1 MSHIDGQSLAF
12 LKPTNFVITP
22 IMADV
27 PFKERPRVQPWPIRQ
42 IPPKISGIASTN
54 PVAPIHADHGVWT
67 SLPLKLIPFLQ
78 AICCV
83 IFLRHN
89 SSMKLAYI
97 KQLRADQDTSRQV
110 EAVERAGCENGFQD
124 AAGPKRPALQKCL
137 TLLQPNDTLVIWRLD
152 ALGNSLHEVIM
163 RVTEIHQRG
172 IKLLSRSEP
181 LNTAAVE
188 GMWIFKSFAAL
199 HQCER
204 NLLIERTQHGMKA
217 ARARGIKVGAKPK
230 LTSEQIA
237 QAKALL
243 EEGHSREN
251 VADFLKVSRSTL
263 YRTLLARE
271 ALYVPEGTVIRFD
284 LQRAFKPFEIF
295 PCAVTI

>member
-1 MSHIDGQSLAF
+1 
-12 LKPTNFVITP
+12 
-22 IMADV
+22 
-27 PFKERPRVQPWPIRQ
+27 
-42 IPPKISGIASTN
+42 
-54 PVAPIHADHGVWT
+54 
-67 SLPLKLIPFLQ
+67 
-78 AICCV
+78 
-83 IFLRHN
+83 
-89 SSMKLAYI
+89 MKLAYI
-97 KQLRADQDTSRQV
+97 KQLRADQDTSQQV

-172 IKLLSRSEP
+172 IKLLSLSEP
-181 LNTAAVE
+181 LNTAAADGV
-188 GMWIFKSFAAL
+188 WIYRAFAAL
-199 HQCER
+199 RQCER

-230 LTSEQIA
+230 LSDQEIA

-251 VADFLKVSRSTL
+251 VADYLKVSRSTL

-271 ALYVPEGTVIRFD
+271 ALSMSEANG
-284 LQRAFKPFEIF
+284 RAFDSS
-295 PCAVTI
+295 CA